1 MKEAMQLHRANPACA
16 SCHSKMDPIG
26 FAMETFDATGRYR
39 TEENGRPIDNSS
51 NLPDGTPVTGID
63 GVRQLILKS
72 PDLFVEAM
80 TGKLLMYAL
89 GRNVQYY
96 DEPAIRAIARDAARA
111 NNTFAAQVLGVASS
125 LPFQNRLVPTR
136 VPEKRE

>member
-1 MKEAMQLHRANPACA
+1 MKEAMQLHRANPTCA
-16 SCHSKMDPIG
+16 SCHAKMDPIG
-26 FAMETFDATGRYR
+26 FALETFDAIGRYR

-72 PDLFVEAM
+72 PDMFVEAM
-80 TGKLLMYAL
+80 CSKLLMYGL

-96 DEPAIRAIARDAARA
+96 DDPVIRAIARDATQAGK
-111 NNTFAAQVLGVASS
+111 TFSAMVLGVASS
-125 LPFQNRLVPTR
+125 LPFQNRMVPNR
-136 VPEKRE
+136 AAEKKQ

>member
-16 SCHSKMDPIG
+16 SCHAKMDPIG
-26 FAMETFDATGRYR
+26 FAMETFDAIGRYR

-51 NLPDGTPVTGID
+51 NLPDGTPITGIE

-80 TGKLLMYAL
+80 SNKLLMYAL

-96 DEPAIRAIARDAARA
+96 DDPAIRTIARNAAKS
-111 NNTFAAQVLGVASS
+111 NYTFASLVSGVATS
-125 LPFQNRLVPTR
+125 LPFQNRMVP
-136 VPEKRE
+136 VSEQEKRR